1 MHGDAA
7 GAANFFRAGRT
18 VKRYAAAMSADAV
31 RTVYAGRVI
40 TVNVET
46 VRLPNGHVEE
56 LEIIHHPGG
65 AAIVAVDAQQRVCL
79 IRQYRHAAG
88 GWVWELPAGK
98 LEPGEPPL
106 ATAQRE
112 LTEESGT
119 SARSWQSLG
128 VFVSSPGVFTESVHL
143 FMAQGLNSAKMSHE
157 LGEVIEVHW
166 VPLEEACARA
176 LHGDINDGKTA
187 LGLLRA
193 RAQLLSLTPAS

>member
-1 MHGDAA
+1 MGVE
-7 GAANFFRAGRT
+7 N
-18 VKRYAAAMSADAV
+18 V

-46 VRLPNGHVEE
+46 VRLPNGHVAE

-79 IRQYRHAAG
+79 IRQFRHAAG

-106 ATAQRE
+106 LTAQRE
-112 LTEESGT
+112 LSEEAGT
-119 SARSWQSLG
+119 SAQSWQSLG
-128 VFVSSPGVFTESVHL
+128 IYVSSPGVFTESVHL
-143 FMAQGLNSAKMSHE
+143 FMARGLDFVKMSHE
-157 LGEVIEVHW
+157 AGEVIEVHW
-166 VPLEEACARA
+166 VPMEDACARA

-193 RAQLLSLTPAS
+193 RSLLQSLTSASP

>member
-1 MHGDAA
+1 
-7 GAANFFRAGRT
+7 
-18 VKRYAAAMSADAV
+18 MSVENV
-31 RTVYAGRVI
+31 RTVYSGRVI

-46 VRLPNGHVEE
+46 VRLPNGHVAE

-65 AAIVAVDAQQRVCL
+65 AAIVAIDASLRVCL

-106 ATAQRE
+106 TTAQRE
-112 LTEESGT
+112 LIEESGT
-119 SARSWQSLG
+119 SAQSWQSLG
-128 VFVSSPGVFTESVHL
+128 VYVSSPGVFTESVHL
-143 FMAQGLNSAKMSHE
+143 FMAQGLISAKMSHE
-157 LGEVIEVHW
+157 AGEVIEVHW
-166 VPLEEACARA
+166 VPLEDACARA

-193 RAQLLSLTPAS
+193 RSLLQSLTPAPL